1 MWVIKPN
8 QELKGL
14 CKYFDIVADIKK
26 KGLVLRTDRGRVVT
40 KICESKL
47 ERRRLVGR
55 PRLRWLEEFERDI
68 EI

>member
-1 MWVIKPN
+1 MWVIKTN

-26 KGLVLRTDRGRVVT
+26 KGLRMDHGRVVT

-47 ERRRLVGR
+47 ERRRQMGR
-55 PRLRWLEEFERDI
+55 PRQRWLEEFERDI
-68 EI
+68 ER